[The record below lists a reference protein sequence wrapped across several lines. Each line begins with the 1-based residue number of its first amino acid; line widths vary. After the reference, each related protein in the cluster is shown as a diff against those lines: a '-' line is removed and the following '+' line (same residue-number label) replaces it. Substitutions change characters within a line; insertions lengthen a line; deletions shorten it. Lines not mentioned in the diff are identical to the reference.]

1 MASKGIEKLVSE
13 ACKKG
18 YSVFRKGDRIEICK
32 PNRKMVRLNSLSVK
46 AISRWEQALPLPPDF
61 TGTPFDFLTDAE
73 REARHLLLIG
83 QMLCI
88 DEQAEAR
95 ERIKQRLA
103 SRRKGSSQQNAD

>member
-1 MASKGIEKLVSE
+1 MHHVAEHPE
-13 ACKKG
+13 E
-18 YSVFRKGDRIEICK
+18 EI
-32 PNRKMVRLNSLSVK
+32 RAIALYTLLGREGVQVRLNSLSVK
-46 AISRWEQALPLPPDF
+46 ATSRWEQALPLPPDF

-73 REARHLLLIG
+73 REERHLLLIG
-83 QMLCI
+83 QMPCI

>member
-1 MASKGIEKLVSE
+1 MHHVAEHPEEEIRAIELYTLLGREGVQ
-13 ACKKG
+13 
-18 YSVFRKGDRIEICK
+18 
-32 PNRKMVRLNSLSVK
+32 VRLNSLSVK
-46 AISRWEQALPLPPDF
+46 ATSRWEQALPLPPDF

-73 REARHLLLIG
+73 REERHLLLIG

-95 ERIKQRLA
+95 ERIKQHLA

>member
-1 MASKGIEKLVSE
+1 MGPDPRNFNQRVSL
-13 ACKKG
+13 G
-18 YSVFRKGDRIEICK
+18 RNDLLIRTF
-32 PNRKMVRLNSLSVK
+32 P
-46 AISRWEQALPLPPDF
+46 RWEQALPLPPDF

-73 REARHLLLIG
+73 REERHLLLIG

-103 SRRKGSSQQNAD
+103 SRRKGSSQQRAD